1 MQKMPSKS
9 FVFYNKEGVPM
20 DTFYLQTDTQ
30 FTPVERESRSK
41 QQEAHDFSHG
51 RNASSC
57 QQTKVY

>member
-1 MQKMPSKS
+1 
-9 FVFYNKEGVPM
+9 M

-57 QQTKVY
+57 QQTNVY